1 MKFDLELNDKTKKI
15 LDNAIDEPISVDEAN
30 YLINVQGQDLF
41 GLLAAADK
49 VRENVVGNKVTFI
62 NNCNL
67 NFTNVCKVLC
77 GFCAF
82 GKSRNDPEAYILTDE
97 EIIQK
102 ADSAVKTGAHEFT
115 LMGGVLPEADI
126 DYYEHLLKLLKDH
139 YPNTMIHGFS
149 PTMIYDAAQ
158 VSEMDIKEQLKDIKT
173 QLRLSMNGAVS
184 QSMREKGLV
193 YKLNFGVEL
202 PRIKMIA
209 ESYEK
214 NHDLAQA
221 LWKED
226 IRECKILAGMLQPIE
241 TFYPEIADIW
251 VENIRNIEIAELTCM
266 NLFQHLP
273 YAPAKS
279 FHWIADEQEYI
290 QTCGFLTAA
299 RLLMKKGDMNE
310 RVENEFLDQAIT
322 AFLSGSYHVRNAAMT
337 AIRRFMQQNE
347 ENSFQVCRRVEGMD
361 NSSSDVEQLLYNL
374 VKEEVC

>member
-1 MKFDLELNDKTKKI
+1 M
-15 LDNAIDEPISVDEAN
+15 ID
-30 YLINVQGQDLF
+30 
-41 GLLAAADK
+41 
-49 VRENVVGNKVTFI
+49 T
-62 NNCNL
+62 
-67 NFTNVCKVLC
+67 
-77 GFCAF
+77 
-82 GKSRNDPEAYILTDE
+82 
-97 EIIQK
+97 
-102 ADSAVKTGAHEFT
+102 
-115 LMGGVLPEADI
+115 
-126 DYYEHLLKLLKDH
+126 
-139 YPNTMIHGFS
+139 
-149 PTMIYDAAQ
+149 
-158 VSEMDIKEQLKDIKT
+158 KEQLHQRLKDIKT

-202 PRIKMIA
+202 PRIKGIA
-209 ESYEK
+209 AGYEK
-214 NHDLAQA
+214 DHSLAQS

-226 IRECKILAGMLQPIE
+226 IRECKILAGLLQPVE
-241 TFYPEIADIW
+241 SFLPEIADIW
-251 VENIRNIEIAELTCM
+251 VEDIRNIEIAELTCM

-279 FHWIADEQEYI
+279 FHWIASEDEYTQV
-290 QTCGFLTAA
+290 CGFLTIA

-374 VKEEVC
+374 VKEEVCLISSMVIETDAVREYFPYRNFYLFLVCFPQKRINFVGCKTAPSNGKSECERYS